1 MGSTCHICGVLVG
14 TGLMMTA
21 ASAPAGGEGA
31 QDLDQPVGSAAGATA
46 PAEITEG
53 AVGHL
58 VNSSGRPV
66 ADAQIA
72 AQSLDQPARPVPEI
86 AILSDAQGRFVWRLR
101 PGRYR
106 LAAIVDGREVAAAT
120 MTVAPGRVTTVELSA
135 AR

>member
-1 MGSTCHICGVLVG
+1 MGWIHHICGALVG
-14 TGLMMTA
+14 TGLVM
-21 ASAPAGGEGA
+21 ASGGALASGEGA
-31 QDLDQPVGSAAGATA
+31 RDLDQPIGSGAGATA
-46 PAEITEG
+46 PAAITEG
-53 AVGHL
+53 VVGRL
-58 VNSSGRPV
+58 VTSSRRPV

-72 AQSLDQPARPVPEI
+72 AQSLDQSARPVPEI

-120 MTVAPGRVTTVELSA
+120 MTVAPERVTTVELVA